1 LLHRIEPH
9 VLSELPGQEQ
19 LYVSWEQQRTL
30 LASILKGSR
39 RIAMQYSPLNA
50 VPYVSR
56 VDAGTI
62 DPDRL
67 QRWRKLI
74 AEDRHNNETLHEAR
88 IRSRSFGK
96 TVKAAPS
103 GKGHKR

>member
-1 LLHRIEPH
+1 VR
-9 VLSELPGQEQ
+9 
-19 LYVSWEQQRTL
+19 
-30 LASILKGSR
+30 A
-39 RIAMQYSPLNA
+39 A
-50 VPYVSR
+50 V
-56 VDAGTI
+56 DTGTI

-103 GKGHKR
+103 GKGRKR